1 MNTFLLIPAIKVRKI
16 VQSLLPYI
24 ILLCMNTS
32 LVVVTFS
39 KLLVCQASEVFV
51 FYLSSSQSLKC
62 MVWYS
67 NLNCNKARLSS

>member
-16 VQSLLPYI
+16 VQSLLPFI
-24 ILLCMNTS
+24 ILLYMNTS

-39 KLLVCQASEVFV
+39 KLLVCQASEEFV
-51 FYLSSSQSLKC
+51 FYLSLSQSLKC

-67 NLNCNKARLSS
+67 NLNCNKAKLSS